1 MKRVQFDE
9 TLYLS
14 AISKRCNLIQRY
26 NIWYNN
32 PIISLLFYA
41 LFYPLKK
48 YKYLI
53 NKYFGAKCDIR
64 FNTFNNIVFAKGGVE
79 SLIEKPVAI
88 SRNLLFIL
96 YFFVI

>member
-32 PIISLLFYA
+32 TIFSLLFYA
-41 LFYPLKK
+41 LFYPCHF
-48 YKYLI
+48 Y
-53 NKYFGAKCDIR
+53 
-64 FNTFNNIVFAKGGVE
+64 
-79 SLIEKPVAI
+79 
-88 SRNLLFIL
+88 
-96 YFFVI
+96 